1 MVEVRLPDGTR
12 SEATMLDVAS
22 GGCRLT
28 AVDGVDP
35 GDRVTIKFAEGR
47 SADATVAWTS
57 ADEMGNR
64 FDKAQ
69 SDLKW
74 LSAA

>member
-1 MVEVRLPDGTR
+1 
-12 SEATMLDVAS
+12 MLDLAA

-47 SADATVAWTS
+47 SADATVAWIS

-64 FDKAQ
+64 FDQAQ
-69 SDLKW
+69 ADLTW
-74 LSAA
+74 RSAA